1 MKTSI
6 NWKSRTV
13 WTGIVMA
20 GLGLGK
26 VFFPEIVLIDGDPA
40 MLISGGFAFVF
51 LKS

>member
-1 MKTSI
+1 MKTTI

-20 GLGLGK
+20 ILGLGK
-26 VFFPEIVLIDGDPA
+26 VFFPDIVQIDGDPA
-40 MLISGGFAFVF
+40 YLISGGFALVF